1 MRSRYTGRP
10 DGTLVKTALVYTRDE
25 HDIDPDSID
34 HDAIKVVRRL
44 QSYGYESYVVGGAVR
59 DLLLGRRPKDFDI
72 ATEATPN
79 QIRKLFRNSRVIG
92 RRFRLVHVLF
102 RDKVIEVSTFRS
114 SESEGFKNVF
124 GTIEEDVQRRDFTAN
139 ALYLNPLDLS
149 IVDFVGGTK
158 DIRARRLKPVIPIGR
173 IFREDPVRMLRMLKY
188 AAACN
193 LKPVGA
199 LRRRVRRDRELLG
212 DTPASRLTEE
222 LFKILAGGHSREIVA
237 AMLRHRLMQY
247 FLPEVQSTVDARS
260 DYRARLLGRLGA
272 LDGQIAHSPSR
283 AMMLSHLAGDY
294 LLEYSAVAA
303 IQRIRFRE
311 AYYALKA
318 FLAPTTPPNAE
329 VERAIELVFENK
341 GRLVR
346 DEAGTEPLRSRRR
359 RPRRRRRRSSSE
371 ATPAGS
377 AATRESE

>member
-1 MRSRYTGRP
+1 MRWRYSGRP

-25 HDIDPDSID
+25 HDIDPGRID
-34 HDAIKVVRRL
+34 HDAGKVVRRL
-44 QSYGYESYVVGGAVR
+44 QSHGHESYVVGGAVR
-59 DLLLGRRPKDFDI
+59 DLLLGRCPKDFDI

-102 RDKVIEVSTFRS
+102 RDKVVEVSTFRS
-114 SESEGFKNVF
+114 SESQGFQNVF
-124 GTIEEDVQRRDFTAN
+124 GTIEEDVQRRDFSAN

-149 IVDFVGGTK
+149 MVDFVGGVK
-158 DIRARRLKPVIPIGR
+158 DIRARKLKSVIPVGR
-173 IFREDPVRMLRMLKY
+173 IFCEDPVRMLRMLKY

-199 LRRRVRRDRELLG
+199 LRRRIRRDRALLG
-212 DTPASRLTEE
+212 ETPASRLTEE
-222 LFKILAGGHSREIVA
+222 LFKILAGGHSREIFDAIV
-237 AMLRHRLMQY
+237 RYRLMQY
-247 FLPEVQSTVDARS
+247 VLPEVQACINIHG
-260 DYRARLLGRLGA
+260 DYRTRLLERLAA
-272 LDGQIAHSPSR
+272 LDAQAARNPSR
-283 AMMLSHLAGDY
+283 AIMLSHLSGDY
-294 LLEYSAVAA
+294 LLRHSVVAA
-303 IQRIRFRE
+303 FEKIPFRE

-346 DEAGTEPLRSRRR
+346 DKAGTEPLRSRWR
-359 RPRRRRRRSSSE
+359 RPRRRRRRPASE
-371 ATPAGS
+371 SPPTENRTG
-377 AATRESE
+377 RESE